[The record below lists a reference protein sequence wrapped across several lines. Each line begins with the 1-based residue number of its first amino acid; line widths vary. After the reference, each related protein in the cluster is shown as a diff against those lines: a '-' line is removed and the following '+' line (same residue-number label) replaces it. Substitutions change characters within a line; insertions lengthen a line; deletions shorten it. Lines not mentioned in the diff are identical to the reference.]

1 MRLYLQNAMTRT
13 PEDIQDELLVLQC
26 QQGDREALRS
36 LITRWQPR
44 LYRLAWRLTGE
55 RETARDAVQD
65 AWMAI
70 MRGLGRLDDP
80 ARFRP
85 WAYRIVSN
93 KCADWTRR
101 RVVERKVTQT
111 LQREAAS
118 AQANGPD
125 ETDSTNEL
133 ARLRNALAKLPEQ
146 QRAALSLYYLEGMS
160 VSDIARVLSVAKGT
174 VKSQLYNAR
183 GRLKKA
189 LERTET

>member
-1 MRLYLQNAMTRT
+1 MVHVGPDAHAAPIHVWQQLALCGTLVFSHRLNQR
-13 PEDIQDELLVLQC
+13 D
-26 QQGDREALRS
+26 DRLPDVVGKVS
-36 LITRWQPR
+36 PC
-44 LYRLAWRLTGE
+44 
-55 RETARDAVQD
+55 RDD
-65 AWMAI
+65 G
-70 MRGLGRLDDP
+70 GLGRLDDP

-101 RVVERKVTQT
+101 RVVQRSITQN
-111 LQREAAS
+111 LQREVAS
-118 AQANGPD
+118 TQANGPD
-125 ETDSTNEL
+125 ETDSANEL
-133 ARLRNALAKLPEQ
+133 ARLRDALAKLPEQ

-160 VSDIARVLSVAKGT
+160 VSDVARVLCVARGT

>member
-1 MRLYLQNAMTRT
+1 MTRT

-44 LYRLAWRLTGE
+44 LCRLAWRLTGE
-55 RETARDAVQD
+55 RETARDVVQE

-101 RVVERKVTQT
+101 RVVQRKVTQT
-111 LQREAAS
+111 LEREATSRRTDA
-118 AQANGPD
+118 PD
-125 ETDSTNEL
+125 ETDSASEL
-133 ARLRNALAKLPEQ
+133 ARLRDALAKLPEQ

-160 VSDIARVLSVAKGT
+160 VSDVARVLCVASGT
-174 VKSQLYNAR
+174 VKSHLYNAR